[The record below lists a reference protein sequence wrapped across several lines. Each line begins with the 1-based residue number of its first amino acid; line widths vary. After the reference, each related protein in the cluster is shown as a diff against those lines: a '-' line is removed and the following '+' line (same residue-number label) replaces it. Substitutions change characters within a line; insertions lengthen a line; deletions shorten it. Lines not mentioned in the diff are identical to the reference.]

1 MQNNIKE
8 LTLLLLYLTSWEE
21 KGYGY
26 DDNGRLDEV
35 KIKRSWKGYPFEIL
49 DELENDGYIHQ
60 SKKSKS
66 VTISKNGEKIA
77 KKLIEKYLK

>member
-26 DDNGRLDEV
+26 DDNGRLDE
-35 KIKRSWKGYPFEIL
+35 
-49 DELENDGYIHQ
+49 LENDGYIHQ

-66 VTISKNGEKIA
+66 VTISENGEEIA
-77 KKLIEKYLK
+77 KN